1 MEITNNLSEK
11 ALYDYKIVRN
21 AIAGDEKAYGELFK
35 RYKDSVYFMILKMV
49 NNRTDA
55 EDLMFEAFEKAF
67 ASLNYYSPQF
77 AFSTWLFKIASN
89 NTIDFIRKRKAQ
101 TVSLDVDDINPEDR
115 GYINSIPADVRTPD
129 EEAIRQQRADFMREK
144 VALLKGRYRRLIELR
159 YFDEFSYEEIADTL
173 AIPLGTVKA
182 QFVCA
187 QRVVVSD
194 SVVFSGVVFDTQD
207 SQTLPNVT
215 CRYGEGKATISDQ
228 MGCFV
233 LKIGRKDTVRFTFV
247 GYKPCTVVMPDT
259 LLEDRYM
266 MGVFLSPDTL
276 QLSEALILRR
286 WGEVQRQNLIN
297 ARNNMTGILK
307 QAYAPVDYMD
317 ADMNQRMM
325 LNEYARSVEMKG
337 HVDVGIGVGTQ
348 SVDAY
353 KMLRMRRRVKNQKEW
368 LNPNEIDLL
377 KKIYYLKKKE
387 KQDN

>member
-1 MEITNNLSEK
+1 
-11 ALYDYKIVRN
+11 
-21 AIAGDEKAYGELFK
+21 
-35 RYKDSVYFMILKMV
+35 
-49 NNRTDA
+49 
-55 EDLMFEAFEKAF
+55 
-67 ASLNYYSPQF
+67 
-77 AFSTWLFKIASN
+77 
-89 NTIDFIRKRKAQ
+89 
-101 TVSLDVDDINPEDR
+101 
-115 GYINSIPADVRTPD
+115 
-129 EEAIRQQRADFMREK
+129 
-144 VALLKGRYRRLIELR
+144 
-159 YFDEFSYEEIADTL
+159 
-173 AIPLGTVKA
+173 
-182 QFVCA
+182 
-187 QRVVVSD
+187 
-194 SVVFSGVVFDTQD
+194 
-207 SQTLPNVT
+207 
-215 CRYGEGKATISDQ
+215 

-276 QLSEALILRR
+276 QLSEALIFRR

-297 ARNNMTGILK
+297 AGNNMTGILK